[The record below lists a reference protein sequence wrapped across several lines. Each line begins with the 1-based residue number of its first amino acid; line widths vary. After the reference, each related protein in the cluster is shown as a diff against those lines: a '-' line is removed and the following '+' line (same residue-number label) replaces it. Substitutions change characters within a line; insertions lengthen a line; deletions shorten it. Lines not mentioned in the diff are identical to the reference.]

1 MVVSESLWLIDICN
15 TLREALKD
23 DYEYEIAET
32 ELNRCPMYLIAWFS
46 SDASNALEKWGH
58 ELHYDTTKSKEILKI
73 EYKDV
78 KKAVIETALSLI

>member
-1 MVVSESLWLIDICN
+1 
-15 TLREALKD
+15 
-23 DYEYEIAET
+23 
-32 ELNRCPMYLIAWFS
+32 MYLIAWFS